1 MDPYNLYKDIQL
13 SLARLMTTFEH
24 LRANIIGNFL
34 RNKLINACE
43 VLEFDLHLN
52 NRNTW
57 QLMNWMYTE
66 IDLAIDDKVRWHY
79 LEQIYS
85 SLIET
90 QSEIEEDGS
99 STNLKDI
106 K

>member
-1 MDPYNLYKDIQL
+1 MDPYNLYIDIQMPL
-13 SLARLMTTFEH
+13 ERLMTAFEH

-34 RNKLINACE
+34 RNKLMNACE
-43 VLEFDLHLN
+43 IIEFDLHLN

-57 QLMNWMYTE
+57 QLMKWIYTE
-66 IDLAIDDKVRWHY
+66 IDLARDDKVRWHY
-79 LEQIYS
+79 LEWIYS

-90 QSEIEEDGS
+90 QSEIEEDGTP
-99 STNLKDI
+99 TNLKDI